1 MADIFDYAIGILREQ
16 VYSDSYDLTWAINN
30 NDKEIEEKM
39 RERLRQLQDAM
50 NYLSNGNLSNQKRH
64 ET

>member
-1 MADIFDYAIGILREQ
+1 MADIFDYAIKILREQ
-16 VYSDSYDLTWAINN
+16 VYSDSYDLAWAIGN

-50 NYLSNGNLSNQKRH
+50 NYLSKTDTGK
-64 ET
+64 